1 MNTHEQMQER
11 QGRGIGFQVNALVI
25 IGVTVMIAIIVS
37 FIANMSFNA
46 LVDAGKREKMLE
58 NQQIAS
64 QIEARY
70 NRVIRIAPRI
80 RKTLEDQFALPQ
92 EVRERSRVAAILQDE
107 MRESA
112 GLQGMGISLE
122 PQAYDGKDAQF
133 AGQGYNDASGRLSI
147 YVGKDNKPI
156 ILNNDGQKDWYNE
169 VKRSRQP
176 FLTQPYLTPGGYLV
190 ARYSLPIERNGQFI
204 GVVVADIDLNDIQQ
218 YLEKISNPESF
229 YAVFTRQGTFV
240 AHGIHKEYVLK
251 HFYDTFPMTDA
262 EIKDAFDENSITNI
276 ERISPTTNEM
286 TVYTFYPMHLKGVPS
301 EWSVIAATNKA
312 LFTSDARKMVW
323 ASVGIAAV
331 CGILLIVVM
340 SLYIRQ
346 RVSNPLGDI
355 TAIIQRMGQ
364 LDIRPNKGKAKVLC
378 NRGDEIG
385 TIARSIANMEQNLRN
400 IVSKID
406 NSSQSVA
413 ATSEELT
420 ATAQSTADSAQNV
433 ASAIHNIAEGAT
445 SQAQDTQNASG
456 HLSEIMDMMD
466 ENKEILQKINE
477 ATRNIRR
484 EKDEGAELLNDLVKK
499 SKETAQ
505 ATENVARVVE
515 ETNQSAEHIE
525 QASQMI
531 QSISAQ
537 TNLLALNAAIEAARA
552 GDAGRGFAVV
562 AEEIRKLAEQSKT
575 FTDEI
580 GQVIVGLKTKAQEAV
595 DTMEVSKQLFAETQT
610 SVEGTQGKFL
620 RITEAVDMAEN
631 VMTTM
636 NTSTET
642 IISKSKSIAEVV
654 QGLSAIAEENAA
666 TSEEG
671 NAAVDTQT
679 NSLKDI
685 AEASEGLANIAMD
698 LRGEISKFQV

>member
-1 MNTHEQMQER
+1 MNTQGLRQVR
-11 QGRGIGFQVNALVI
+11 QGRGIGFQVNTLVAV
-25 IGVTVMIAIIVS
+25 GVTIMVAIIVS
-37 FIANMSFNA
+37 FIAYMSFNA

-58 NQQIAS
+58 NQQIAA
-64 QIEARY
+64 QIEQRY
-70 NRVIRIAPRI
+70 NRVRRIAPRI
-80 RKTLEDQFALPQ
+80 KKAVLDQFALAANARDL
-92 EVRERSRVAAILQDE
+92 EKLVAILRDE
-107 MRESA
+107 IQEGV
-112 GLQGMGISLE
+112 GLSGLGISLE
-122 PQAYDGKDAQF
+122 PMVFDGKDAQLK
-133 AGQGYNDASGRLSI
+133 GQRYNDATGRVSV

-156 ILNNDGQKDWYNE
+156 VLNNDGQRDWYND
-169 VKRSRQP
+169 VKSKRQA
-176 FLTQPYLTPGGYLV
+176 FLTEPYLTPGGHLV
-190 ARYSLPIERNGQFI
+190 TRYSIPIEQNGQFI
-204 GVVVADIDLNDIQQ
+204 GVVVADVDLNDIQQ
-218 YLEKISNPESF
+218 YIEKISSPESF

-240 AHGIHKEYVLK
+240 AHGTHKDYVLK
-251 HFYDTFPMTDA
+251 RFYDAFPMTDE

-276 ERISPTTNEM
+276 DRTSPTTGEM
-286 TVYTFYPMHLKGVPS
+286 TVYTFYPMHLEGVS
-301 EWSVIAATNKA
+301 AEWSVIAASNQKV
-312 LFTSDARKMVW
+312 FTAVARKMVW
-323 ASVGIAAV
+323 ASVGIAVV
-331 CGILLIVVM
+331 CGLLLIAVM
-340 SLYIRQ
+340 AFFIRT
-346 RVSNPLGDI
+346 RVAGPMGAI
-355 TAIIQRMGQ
+355 TGVIQRLAT
-364 LDIRPNKGKAKVLC
+364 LDIRTEGEKAKVLC
-378 NRGDEIG
+378 ARGDEIG
-385 TIARSIANMEQNLRN
+385 TISRSLVTMEGNLRD
-400 IVSKID
+400 IVSRID

-445 SQAQDTQNASG
+445 SQAQDTQDASG

-466 ENKEILQKINE
+466 ENKAILKKINE
-477 ATRNIRR
+477 ATNNIRR
-484 EKDEGAELLNDLVKK
+484 EKDEGAELLGELVKK
-499 SKETAQ
+499 SEETAQ

-562 AEEIRKLAEQSKT
+562 AEEIRKLAEQSKS

-580 GQVIVGLKTKAQEAV
+580 SQVIVGLKTKAQEAV
-595 DTMEVSKQLFAETQT
+595 DTMEVSKRLFAETKT
-610 SVEGTQGKFL
+610 SVEGTQGKFHK
-620 RITEAVDMAEN
+620 ITEAVDMAEE
-631 VMTTM
+631 VMVTM
-636 NTSTET
+636 NQSTQA
-642 IISKSKSIAEVV
+642 IISKSKAIAEVV

-666 TSEEG
+666 TSQEG